1 MRDIRKTIIIKGGTE
16 SWSCYKKVDGRGFME
31 GLWFPDYLRELNM
44 ASIALRFL
52 VCIICGGIIG
62 IEREWKHRTAGFK
75 THILVCLGSAVCMMT
90 GQYIAAYFKMA
101 SIDPS
106 RIGAQVVSG
115 IGFLGV
121 GTIIVTKNA
130 KVKGLTTAAG
140 LWVSACIGLAVGI
153 GFFEIAIIGTLC
165 VEVLFLIVKQLNVF
179 GVVRETRIFLYVEIS
194 DVSHV
199 KDLMAL
205 LRENECSVFSMD
217 MHHSN
222 RTEENTVGVIFGIR
236 GSESTGESVI
246 ALVSE
251 QDYVLC
257 FEEMENQE

>member
-1 MRDIRKTIIIKGGTE
+1 MQ
-16 SWSCYKKVDGRGFME
+16 

-44 ASIALRFL
+44 ASILLRFL
-52 VCIICGGIIG
+52 VCIICGGAIG

-75 THILVCLGSAVCMMT
+75 THILVCMGAAVCMMT
-90 GQYIAAYFKMA
+90 GQYLLVYFKMA
-101 SIDPS
+101 SVDPS

-165 VEVLFLIVKQLNVF
+165 VEVMFIVVKQLNVF

-194 DVSHV
+194 DISHV

-205 LRENECSVFSMD
+205 IRENDCSIFRMD

-222 RTEENTVGVIFGIR
+222 IQEENTVGVIFGIR
-236 GSESTGESVI
+236 GGEASGEDI
-246 ALVSE
+246 ITLVSNQE
-251 QDYVLC
+251 YVLC

>member
-1 MRDIRKTIIIKGGTE
+1 MQ
-16 SWSCYKKVDGRGFME
+16 

-44 ASIALRFL
+44 VSIALRFF
-52 VCIICGGIIG
+52 VCIICGGAIG

-90 GQYIAAYFKMA
+90 GQYLVDYFKMS

-106 RIGAQVVSG
+106 RIGAQVISG

-165 VEVLFLIVKQLNVF
+165 VEVMFIVVKQLNVF

-194 DVSHV
+194 DISHV

-205 LRENECSVFSMD
+205 IRENDCSIFSMD

-222 RTEENTVGVIFGIR
+222 IQEANTVGVIFGIR
-236 GSESTGESVI
+236 GGESSGEDI
-246 ALVSE
+246 ITLVSN

>member
-1 MRDIRKTIIIKGGTE
+1 
-16 SWSCYKKVDGRGFME
+16 ME
-31 GLWFPDYLRELNM
+31 ELWFPDYLRELNM
-44 ASIALRFL
+44 ISIMLRFL
-52 VCIICGGIIG
+52 VCIVCGGVIG

-75 THILVCLGSAVCMMT
+75 THILVCLGAAVCMMT
-90 GQYIAAYFKMA
+90 GQYVLAYFKVA
-101 SIDPS
+101 SIDPA

-165 VEVLFLIVKQLNVF
+165 VEVLFFVVKQLNVF
-179 GVVRETRIFLYVEIS
+179 GVVKETRIFLYVEIS
-194 DVSHV
+194 DISHV

-205 LRENECSVFSMD
+205 LRENDCSIFSMD

-222 RTEENTVGVIFGIR
+222 IKEENTVGVIFGIR
-236 GSESTGESVI
+236 GSEATGDNVI
-246 ALVSE
+246 TLVSNQE
-251 QDYVLC
+251 YVLG